1 MLSMDYRAAL
11 SRLAAEGKSFDYIF
25 LDPPYKMGVEEDA
38 VKAIE
43 KLGILKPDGRII
55 IEAAAVT
62 PFDFIEDTGFE
73 IIREKKYGSNK
84 HLFIAYK

>member
-1 MLSMDYRAAL
+1 
-11 SRLAAEGKSFDYIF
+11 
-25 LDPPYKMGVEEDA
+25 MGIEEDA
-38 VKAIE
+38 VKSIE
-43 KLGILKPDGRII
+43 KLGLLKPDGWII

-62 PFDFIEDTGFE
+62 SFDFIEQTGFQ